1 MKPESRHLKIL
12 YSKKKKEMGILG
24 GRRPRKTMEIPTQIK
39 IKPTLVGL
47 GYKERAGQKNK
58 RKLIQLVK
66 EIMSDTSERKVC

>member
-47 GYKERAGQKNK
+47 GYKER
-58 RKLIQLVK
+58 KLIQLVK